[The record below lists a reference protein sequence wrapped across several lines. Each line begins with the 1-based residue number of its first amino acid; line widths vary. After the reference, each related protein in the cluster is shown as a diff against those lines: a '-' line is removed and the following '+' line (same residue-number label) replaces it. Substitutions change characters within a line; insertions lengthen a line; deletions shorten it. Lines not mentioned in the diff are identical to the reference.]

1 MLVFDGLGKVLPEVV
16 KESPNLQEF
25 TIAFWFNWTGGWF
38 VFTME
43 VMPVTSPEDCET
55 VQLYSDDDESFFVLY
70 RIEDGTSSEVVSNGI
85 QGRI

>member
-1 MLVFDGLGKVLPEVV
+1 MLVFDELGKVLPEVV

>member
-25 TIAFWFNWTGGWF
+25 TIAFWFNWTGGWL

-43 VMPVTSPEDCET
+43 VMPVTCPEDCET

-70 RIEDGTSSEVVSNGI
+70 RIEDGTSSEVVSNGF